1 MFKSKDYIFILL
13 VVGVVVILFI
23 TTDKYDKVLAF
34 IDAITALISVL
45 FTTIVNNNRINPERE
60 KIQL

>member
-13 VVGVVVILFI
+13 VVWIVVILFVP
-23 TTDKYDKVLAF
+23 TNQYDKVLTF
-34 IDAITALISVL
+34 IGVITALISVL
-45 FTTIVNNNRINPERE
+45 FTIIVNNNRINTERE